1 MANPEKHGC
10 PNCERLDRRTRELE
24 ARVADLEIKL
34 AKAQKNSATSSKP
47 PSSDIVKPPKKQHKG
62 KRGKRKRGAQPGHER
77 HQRTPFSEGEL
88 DHAWEYRLDDCPC
101 CHGRLKDLDKPPK
114 SLQQVELRIVP
125 VVIEEHRGIAQWCEK
140 CQRVHYG
147 ALPEELVRAG
157 LVGPRLTAF
166 VGFLKGPCHMSFS
179 SIRKLFRDVLKVRV
193 SRGLLAKVVRKVST
207 SLKDPY
213 EELLRLLPEQDQLNV
228 DETGHKDQGKSLWTW
243 CFRASLFTLFKISPS
258 RGSDVL
264 VEVLGHEFD
273 GVLGCDYFSA
283 YRKYMRLNENVALQ
297 FCLAHFIRDV
307 KFLAEHP
314 NPKNRE
320 FGQRLVED
328 LRKLFRTIHRREE
341 FASEATFRASLERI
355 AADICW
361 DAFMETAGTRESNNI
376 AERFRLNTDGFFRF
390 ITTPGVEPTNNLAEQ
405 AIRFVAIH
413 RRITQGTR
421 GETGQTWC
429 ERIWTAV
436 GTCTQQGRS
445 VFEFLHEAIE
455 AFFGGGPAP
464 SLLLNSS

>member
-1 MANPEKHGC
+1 
-10 PNCERLDRRTRELE
+10 
-24 ARVADLEIKL
+24 
-34 AKAQKNSATSSKP
+34 
-47 PSSDIVKPPKKQHKG
+47 
-62 KRGKRKRGAQPGHER
+62 
-77 HQRTPFSEGEL
+77 
-88 DHAWEYRLDDCPC
+88 
-101 CHGRLKDLDKPPK
+101 
-114 SLQQVELRIVP
+114 IVP

-166 VGFLKGPCHMSFS
+166 VGFLKGACHLSFS
-179 SIRKLFRDVLKVRV
+179 SVRKVFRDVLKVRV
-193 SRGLLAKVVRKVST
+193 SRGLLAKVVRKVSV

-213 EELLRLLPEQDQLNV
+213 EELLRLLPEQDSLNV
-228 DETGHKDQGKSLWTW
+228 DETGHKDQGRRLWTW
-243 CFRASLFTLFKISPS
+243 CFRASLFTLFKVSPS

-264 VEVLGHEFD
+264 LEVLGREFD

-283 YRKYMRLNENVALQ
+283 YRKYMRLNGNVSLQ

-314 NPKNRE
+314 NAENRE
-320 FGQRLVED
+320 YGQRL
-328 LRKLFRTIHRREE
+328 LGHLKKLFRTIHRREE

-355 AADICW
+355 AADICC
-361 DAFMETAGTRESNNI
+361 DAFMESPGTRESENI
-376 AERFRLNTDGFFRF
+376 AERFRLNTEGFFRF
-390 ITTPGVEPTNNLAEQ
+390 ITTPGVEPTNNVAEQ

-421 GETGQTWC
+421 GQTGQTWC

-436 GTCTQQGRS
+436 GTCDKQRRS
-445 VFEFLHEAIE
+445 IFEFLHDAVR
-455 AFFGGGPAP
+455 AYFAGVPAP
-464 SLLLNSS
+464 SLLLDSS